1 MHAWDS
7 SVPLEETL
15 RTFDD
20 LIRNGKVRY
29 IGASNLKGWQLQK
42 MVDISKYMGL
52 HTVISLQVNQNI
64 SIGDTHLVGY
74 TCQILF

>member
-1 MHAWDS
+1 MHAWDD

-20 LIRNGKVRY
+20 LIRGGKVRY

-42 MVDISKYMGL
+42 MMDMSKYIGL
-52 HTVISLQVNQNI
+52 PYVITLQVL
-64 SIGDTHLVGY
+64 SIIEIIEEMIHHFV
-74 TCQILF
+74 I